1 MGKKNKQR
9 QPQPK
14 RSGDQERPE
23 ATGATLKD
31 LLGADTLQKLK
42 AQADEL
48 KTADAERK
56 EKQRLQEEEAKRQEK
71 KRLESDFAYLLENS
85 DSNWSK
91 YK

>member
-1 MGKKNKQR
+1 MAKKGKQR

-14 RSGDQERPE
+14 RSNEQERTE
-23 ATGATLKD
+23 AGGATLKE

-48 KTADAERK
+48 KTAEADRK
-56 EKQRLQEEEAKRQEK
+56 EKQRLQEEEAKKQEK
-71 KRLESDFAYLLENS
+71 KRLENDFSYLLENS
-85 DSNWSK
+85 DSKWSK